1 MEKLPKQKTLQT
13 LNKWESILAGLSLPF
28 WGIVYFLTNSPA
40 FLHIILLNVIALLGC
55 LVSTYISKR
64 NFILASLITIYT
76 HITAVGLGTLIIGPS
91 SSGGFALLLFVP
103 VIATVLELSKRLVTF
118 TTAIALAVLLLSL
131 SLQSYGIVTP
141 AFELGSDF
149 PIANMFCWVLA
160 FFLVWNGL
168 TVWLGEILRR
178 SAGEKAVIAEKNN
191 RLLSAQDA
199 AQFLTNNA
207 RNITNILVN
216 TMSEQSAGASQQAS
230 AVMQITSSMEEMG
243 QSAKMIA
250 ESTQQVV
257 EAAEATLKN
266 CKTVLVESRQTSQKV
281 REGSE
286 AVEEIST
293 NFQKLHLRIQ
303 QVSLVL
309 LNLSNQSREISKVL
323 EIFDEF
329 SSQLQL
335 LALNASIEA
344 AGAKGSGERF
354 LVVAQEVK
362 FLAESFRDSS
372 GEIRDILANL
382 QDLLSQAVLTAEE
395 SRKEA
400 EIAARKVLQTGEIMQ
415 KVAKASATT
424 AENISEIRE
433 NAEQTNTTAQAISY
447 ATQQQRMAVGQIIGM
462 MQEIKTVAQQS
473 VEVSYIV
480 QNSVTEISQL
490 TNRLTQ
496 TLVA

>member
-1 MEKLPKQKTLQT
+1 
-13 LNKWESILAGLSLPF
+13 
-28 WGIVYFLTNSPA
+28 
-40 FLHIILLNVIALLGC
+40 
-55 LVSTYISKR
+55 
-64 NFILASLITIYT
+64 
-76 HITAVGLGTLIIGPS
+76 
-91 SSGGFALLLFVP
+91 
-103 VIATVLELSKRLVTF
+103 
-118 TTAIALAVLLLSL
+118 
-131 SLQSYGIVTP
+131 
-141 AFELGSDF
+141 
-149 PIANMFCWVLA
+149 
-160 FFLVWNGL
+160 
-168 TVWLGEILRR
+168 
-178 SAGEKAVIAEKNN
+178 
-191 RLLSAQDA
+191 
-199 AQFLTNNA
+199 
-207 RNITNILVN
+207 
-216 TMSEQSAGASQQAS
+216 
-230 AVMQITSSMEEMG
+230 
-243 QSAKMIA
+243 
-250 ESTQQVV
+250 
-257 EAAEATLKN
+257 
-266 CKTVLVESRQTSQKV
+266 
-281 REGSE
+281 
-286 AVEEIST
+286 
-293 NFQKLHLRIQ
+293 
-303 QVSLVL
+303 VL